1 MTDRESDL
9 LRRIQVAAC
18 RNGDVRLFRNNVGA
32 AWLGKVQH
40 NMDGSVTIHN
50 PTRVVYGLGV
60 GTSDLIG
67 LRSVVITPEMV
78 GQRVAIFA
86 AVEVKRPGKRGTP
99 EQKKFIEVVKSLGGL
114 AGIASSV
121 AQCEQV
127 LTNRAGVDSL
137 CSHSSGVEGTRR

>member
-18 RNGDVRLFRNNVGA
+18 RNGDVRLFRNNQGG
-32 AWLGKVQH
+32 AWLGKVH
-40 NMDGSVTIHN
+40 RNPDGSVLIREPYHIY
-50 PTRVVYGLGV
+50 YGLGT

-67 LRSVVITPEMV
+67 LRSVVITPEMI

-86 AVEVKRPGKRGTP
+86 AVEIKRPGKRGTP